1 MRVYLGARGGPGPES
16 GICSGLQN
24 LEQKILVH
32 QMHQL
37 SAVPEVGS
45 KVSPFVRLE
54 RKAGK
59 TLKDQVE
66 HV

>member
-24 LEQKILVH
+24 LVH

-45 KVSPFVRLE
+45 KASPFVQLE

-59 TLKDQVE
+59 NLKDQVE